1 VRRVLAI
8 MVAPALLLAAA
19 ACGSGAADKTA
30 DPKAKKTA
38 ADPCDKA
45 ATATP
50 TPGGAGAAAPRVQVP
65 AQNPAQNPAQLP
77 LRADSTI
84 ETVKVSGA
92 ADKKPTLTFDKPYKA
107 TTTESKVITAGKGE
121 KIAKNDA
128 VVVNYVGINAR
139 DGKEFDTSWAEG
151 RSPAMFTLQDGALIK
166 GFLDGLI
173 GKKVGDRVLI
183 SIASKDGYAEGNEQ
197 AGIKKGD
204 SLLFVVDLVMK
215 PSAKAEGKAVKPA
228 SGMPT
233 LKLDGKQQPTQ
244 IRVPQ
249 TAPPKQLKKQSLI
262 EGTGEAVKADST
274 VAVHMVGSNWRTC
287 KVIESSWQKGQPY
300 VLPLDRLGVKGLL
313 EGLVGAKSGS
323 RVEIVIPPD
332 KGFGQDLQGTDVKK
346 TDTVVFVVD
355 ILGVA

>member
-30 DPKAKKTA
+30 DPKASKSA
-38 ADPCDKA
+38 ASPCDKA
-45 ATATP
+45 ASATP
-50 TPGGAGAAAPRVQVP
+50 TPGGGGRGSGAAVPRAQV
-65 AQNPAQNPAQLP
+65 P

-84 ETVKVSGA
+84 DTVKVGGA
-92 ADKKPTLTFDKPYKA
+92 VGKKPTVTFDKPYKA
-107 TTTESKVITAGKGE
+107 TATESKVISAGKGE
-121 KIAKNDA
+121 KIAKGDA

-166 GFLDGLI
+166 GFLDGLA
-173 GKKVGDRVLI
+173 GKKVGARVLI

-215 PSAKAEGKAVKPA
+215 PSAKAEGKQVKPA

-244 IRVPQ
+244 IMVPQ
-249 TAPPKQLKKQSLI
+249 TDPPKQLKKQALI

-323 RVEIVIPPD
+323 RVEIIIPPD

-346 TDTVVFVVD
+346 TDTIVFVVD

>member
-1 VRRVLAI
+1 MRRALAI
-8 MVAPALLLAAA
+8 VVAPALLLAAA
-19 ACGSGAADKTA
+19 ACGSGAAEKTS

-38 ADPCDKA
+38 ANPCDTA
-45 ATATP
+45 AASP
-50 TPGGAGAAAPRVQVP
+50 QPGNGAGAAQRAQAP
-65 AQNPAQNPAQLP
+65 AQKRAQNPAQLP
-77 LRADSTI
+77 TRVDSTI
-84 ETVKVSGA
+84 DSVTVSGA
-92 ADKKPTLTFDKPYKA
+92 ASKKPTLKFDKPYKA
-107 TTTESKVITAGKGE
+107 AQTESKVISAGKGE

-151 RSPAMFTLQDGALIK
+151 RSPAIFTLQDGALIK

-183 SIASKDGYAEGNEQ
+183 SIASKDGYADGNEQ

-204 SLLFVVDLVMK
+204 SLLFVVDLMMK
-215 PSAKAEGKAVKPA
+215 PTATAVGKEVKPA
-228 SGMPT
+228 SGMPS
-233 LKLDGKQQPTQ
+233 LKLDAKKQPS
-244 IRVPQ
+244 IIMVPQ
-249 TAPPKQLKKQSLI
+249 TDPPKQLKKQALV
-262 EGTGEAVKADST
+262 EGSGAAVTKDST

-313 EGLVGAKSGS
+313 EGLVGAKAGS

-346 TDTVVFVVD
+346 SDTIVFVVD